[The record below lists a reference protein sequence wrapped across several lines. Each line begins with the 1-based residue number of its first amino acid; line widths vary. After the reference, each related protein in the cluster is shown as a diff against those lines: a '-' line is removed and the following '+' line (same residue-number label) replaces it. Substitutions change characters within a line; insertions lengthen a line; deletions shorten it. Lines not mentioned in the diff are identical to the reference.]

1 MRSGNAP
8 SGAGGPESGKRRV
21 KSSTLRALASAAV
34 FVAVGVG
41 LAFSTGTGTPSSFG
55 WDAVAAICPLG
66 ALETILGTWSV
77 PVRVAAALAAAVL
90 VALLAGKAF
99 CSWVCPVPHVQ
110 NLFKSKKRRG
120 AEAAGRAAAAAA
132 ACTRGGRTKPP
143 GSRLRLDSRH
153 GVLAGALLATAVFG
167 FPVFCLACPVGLTFA
182 TFVVT
187 WRFVQF
193 NEFTWGILLFPA
205 IVVAEVVLLRRWC
218 GRFCP
223 LGALL
228 SLISP
233 ANRTLRPRVDSEAC
247 LRTAKGLACKAC
259 AAACPEA
266 IDPVEDRGLRPMDEC
281 VRCRSCV
288 DACPV
293 RAVRMPFLPKGS
305 KGSGGAAEGDCDTIS
320 LASKD

>member
-1 MRSGNAP
+1 MCSGNAP
-8 SGAGGPESGKRRV
+8 SGADGPESGKRRAR
-21 KSSTLRALASAAV
+21 SRTLRALTSAAV

-41 LAFSTGTGTPSSFG
+41 LALSTGTGTPSSFG

-66 ALETILGTWSV
+66 ALEAILGTWSV
-77 PVRVAAALAAAVL
+77 PVRVVVAIVAAALV
-90 VALLAGKAF
+90 VLLAGKAF

-110 NLFKSKKRRG
+110 NLFKSKGRRE
-120 AEAAGRAAAAAA
+120 AEAAERAAAAEA
-132 ACTRGGRTKPP
+132 ACGRSGMRPH

-153 GVLAGALLATAVFG
+153 GVLAGALLATAAFG

-182 TFVVT
+182 TFVVA

-228 SLISP
+228 SLLSP
-233 ANRTLRPRVDSEAC
+233 ANRTLRPRVDSQTC
-247 LRTAKGLACKAC
+247 LRTAKGQSCKAC

-266 IDPVEDRGLRPMDEC
+266 IDPVGDRGLRPMDEC

-293 RAVRMPFLPKGS
+293 QAVRMPFLPRGPKGTA
-305 KGSGGAAEGDCDTIS
+305 GAPGGGCDTIS